1 MRLIS
6 GRGAIIPAATS
17 CTVSAQVDRLSCDKS
32 SGTPPS
38 STSCPGGGGGMAKRE
53 HALKACSCGGVRRRS
68 WNGAQK
74 APTYLLAPAHL
85 LSTLGKDS
93 HREASP
99 CIILMYSN
107 LQQPKADFS
116 SQCPVFPPSWR
127 DGLELNI
134 QKNPKVVVT
143 QR

>member
-32 SGTPPS
+32 SGTPPGS
-38 STSCPGGGGGMAKRE
+38 ASCPGGGGGMDKME

-68 WNGAQK
+68 WNGAWK

-85 LSTLGKDS
+85 SSALGKDS

-107 LQQPKADFS
+107 LQQPKADLS

-134 QKNPKVVVT
+134 QKNPKLVVT

>member
-1 MRLIS
+1 
-6 GRGAIIPAATS
+6 
-17 CTVSAQVDRLSCDKS
+17 
-32 SGTPPS
+32 
-38 STSCPGGGGGMAKRE
+38 MAKRE

-74 APTYLLAPAHL
+74 APTYLLAPARL

-107 LQQPKADFS
+107 LQQPKADLN
-116 SQCPVFPPSWR
+116 SQGPVFPLSWR
-127 DGLELNI
+127 AELKLNI
-134 QKNPKVVVT
+134 QKNTKGVVT
-143 QR
+143 QW

>member
-1 MRLIS
+1 M
-6 GRGAIIPAATS
+6 S

-32 SGTPPS
+32 SGTLPGS
-38 STSCPGGGGGMAKRE
+38 ASCPGGGGGMAKME

-68 WNGAQK
+68 WNGARK
-74 APTYLLAPAHL
+74 APTYLLVPAR
-85 LSTLGKDS
+85 LSSALGKDS

-134 QKNPKVVVT
+134 QKNPKLVVT
-143 QR
+143 QW

>member
-1 MRLIS
+1 
-6 GRGAIIPAATS
+6 
-17 CTVSAQVDRLSCDKS
+17 
-32 SGTPPS
+32 
-38 STSCPGGGGGMAKRE
+38 MAKME
-53 HALKACSCGGVRRRS
+53 HALKACSCGGVRQRS
-68 WNGAQK
+68 WNGARK
-74 APTYLLAPAHL
+74 APTYLLAPARL

-93 HREASP
+93 HRKVSP

-134 QKNPKVVVT
+134 QKNPKLVVT